1 MGIGKVDR
9 MALPSPGSARPAL
22 EESFVAPRTPVEE
35 ALARIWAGVLKL
47 EQVGI
52 HDNFFDLGGHSLLA
66 TQIISRVRNTFQLEL
81 PLRALFESPT
91 VASLAVQIGQTQAK
105 RAVPEEIAGLLSD
118 PESLSDEEAKRL
130 LNRETIEKVLR
141 PS

>member
-1 MGIGKVDR
+1 M
-9 MALPSPGSARPAL
+9 
-22 EESFVAPRTPVEE
+22 APRTPVEE

-81 PLRALFESPT
+81 SLRCLFENPT
-91 VASLAVQIGQTQAK
+91 VASLTAQLAQIQARK
-105 RAVPEEIAGLLSD
+105 SAPEVADLLAD
-118 PESLSDEEAKRL
+118 LESLSDEEAKRL
-130 LNRETIEKVLR
+130 LNRESTEKVLR